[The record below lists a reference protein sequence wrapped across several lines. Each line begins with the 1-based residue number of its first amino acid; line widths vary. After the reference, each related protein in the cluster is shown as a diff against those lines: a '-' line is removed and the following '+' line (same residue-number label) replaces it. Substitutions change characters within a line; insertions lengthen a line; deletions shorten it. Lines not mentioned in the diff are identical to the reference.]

1 MSPAARSMD
10 DLDRLAFRL
19 VRTIRQHYPQLREHG
34 FTLSDLEERLLPFRD
49 SRREMADSGADAWEK
64 ALLRL
69 ISGERDY
76 VRTDAELQTACRSA
90 LALPSPTMALVRSWA
105 TTSLMLGAAVERVG
119 TERVSGAFEAA
130 RMTELMPSFTMPA
143 APVRRATADIVGSLP
158 SFVSVSSESAGK
170 KLANACCRFC
180 SGRLPDGRRVTFC
193 PHCGVDQT
201 KRQCPACSTELDAA
215 WRFCVTCGRSADLP
229 DLPTVPVRETR
240 VAS

>member
-1 MSPAARSMD
+1 MD

-19 VRTIRQHYPQLREHG
+19 VRTIRQNYPHLREHG

-69 ISGERDY
+69 ISGEREY
-76 VRTDAELQTACRSA
+76 VRTDVELQAACRSA

-105 TTSLMLGAAVERVG
+105 TTSLVLGAAVERVG

-130 RMTELMPSFTMPA
+130 RMTELMPSLAISAMPVA
-143 APVRRATADIVGSLP
+143 RPIVDIVGAVS
-158 SFVSVSSESAGK
+158 SFIAVSSESAGK
-170 KLANACCRFC
+170 KLANVCCRFC
-180 SGRLPDGRRVTFC
+180 SGRLPEGRRVTFC

-229 DLPTVPVRETR
+229 DLPNVPMRETR
-240 VAS
+240 AAS